1 MYIQKKPATI
11 ILKALIGLLS
21 MWLLWYLVTQFG
33 PNCFRL
39 FPTWVLSISAIY
51 FSANALVIGLSTRK
65 FNGKIISPM
74 FEGLMIVNF
83 FLMSGMAFTSAQY
96 HFYLPDLPI
105 WFVGLVCIVM
115 PLMVFVDWILFVKKG
130 AWRPI
135 SPLYWLSLSACYAAT
150 MIFAT
155 QVLPEDAELRF
166 PLAIFNYIENGIP
179 NMLIWMFVI
188 AFLILAGGYA
198 LYILDFAMS
207 GKLAKK
213 IVMPHLQVVEVD
225 ENGEVIEQSKAVI
238 DEPKVVKTTE
248 DKAPSKSSKTNPVK
262 ANKTP
267 QKPNNK
273 SNKTKDS
280 TSSKTSAPE
289 IIKVETSKVDHQVQH
304 KTTIKPKAQ
313 VYKSQSTEDKKQSN
327 NKPSSEKPSSSPH
340 KKSKT
345 KSDNK

>member
-83 FLMSGMAFTSAQY
+83 FLMSGMALASAQY

-105 WFVGLVCIVM
+105 WFVGLACIVM

-198 LYILDFAMS
+198 LYLLDFAMS
-207 GKLAKK
+207 GKLAKN

-225 ENGEVIEQSKAVI
+225 ENGNVIEQSGAVI
-238 DEPKVVKTTE
+238 DQSKAIESTE
-248 DKAPSKSSKTNPVK
+248 DKTPPKSSKANPAK
-262 ANKTP
+262 TAKTP
-267 QKPNNK
+267 QNSNNK
-273 SNKTKDS
+273 SDKAKTS
-280 TSSKTSAPE
+280 TSPKTSAPE
-289 IIKVETSKVDHQVQH
+289 IIKVETSKVDHQIQH
-304 KTTIKPKAQ
+304 KTTIKTKEQAN
-313 VYKSQSTEDKKQSN
+313 KSQTTKKGKQSG
-327 NKPSSEKPSSSPH
+327 NKSGSRKQNSSTSKN
-340 KKSKT
+340 SKT
-345 KSDNK
+345 TSK